1 VTLWEGLFIAW
12 SLGFALDEFAAIKEN
27 GLTSYLYGIY
37 NSPFPF
43 PSFVTPTDDVP
54 AVLDSMFCLIFFTYL
69 SLRLSA
75 LYTHDIA
82 RSELAFDILALAA
95 CILAPRL
102 SIALIRGNVVLLA
115 LSAMI
120 KEFV

>member
-1 VTLWEGLFIAW
+1 
-12 SLGFALDEFAAIKEN
+12 
-27 GLTSYLYGIY
+27 
-37 NSPFPF
+37 
-43 PSFVTPTDDVP
+43 
-54 AVLDSMFCLIFFTYL
+54 MFCLIFFSYL

-75 LYTHDIA
+75 LYIHDVE

-120 KEFV
+120 KEFVQVFSPLPSDELH